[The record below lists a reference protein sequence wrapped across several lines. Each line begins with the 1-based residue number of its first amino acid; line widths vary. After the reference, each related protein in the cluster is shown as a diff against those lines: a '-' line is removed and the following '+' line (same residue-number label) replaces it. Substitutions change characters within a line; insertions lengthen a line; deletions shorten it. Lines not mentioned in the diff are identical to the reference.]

1 MIIFPAIL
9 FKSPASMEYLI
20 YQLHHLQH
28 RLYRML
34 KSIEFFGGSDSS
46 KRKVLQISGQIRS
59 IGFTDSMDDHEKRK
73 LGIFNQL
80 NFYQLIT
87 GIVVPIIA
95 LVSSKKFPVG
105 EWYIVTLPALISIL
119 VLVLNAIYK
128 YQAALLCYFIFY
140 PVFTCIIYINGL
152 NLGIELSFVLYGILS
167 VFFLQD
173 IGYMLFAVS
182 LSMISYFILSVAWK
196 DYRYQLETYNFVG
209 YLVNQLLAI
218 IYIFYG
224 LYLIK
229 RENSDYQLRTATKNQ
244 ELQKKHLEIEKQK
257 HEIIEKA
264 RLLERQAEELH
275 ELNSV
280 KNKLFSIISHDL
292 KSPMY
297 AMRNLFNSVV
307 QLNLS
312 GKVIKEMLPD
322 VVKDLNYT
330 TDLMENLLQWAK
342 CQMQSNIIHPQR
354 VNVNELIDEVV
365 QLLHLQSDAKK
376 IFIERK
382 SDFSA
387 YAWADK
393 DIINLVLRNLI
404 SNAIKFTPEKGR
416 ISIGT
421 HKSSSFLEVYVR
433 DSGMGISKEDM
444 AKINSNSF
452 HTSNGTN
459 SEVGTGL
466 GLMLCKEFLAKNNGH
481 MMIESEP
488 GVGSTFSFTLPL
500 AK

>member
-1 MIIFPAIL
+1 
-9 FKSPASMEYLI
+9 MEHLL

-28 RLYRML
+28 RLYKML
-34 KSIEFFGGSDSS
+34 KSIEFFGGEDSS
-46 KRKVLQISGQIRS
+46 KQKIYHIFTQVRS
-59 IGFTDSMDDHEKRK
+59 IGFTDAMDDHEKKK

-87 GIVVPIIA
+87 GILVPIIA

-119 VLVLNAIYK
+119 VLVLNSIYK

-140 PVFTCIIYINGL
+140 PVFTCVIYINGL

-229 RENSDYQLRTATKNQ
+229 RENSDYQLRMATKNR
-244 ELQKKHLEIEKQK
+244 ELHKKNLEIENQK
-257 HEIIEKA
+257 YEIVVKA
-264 RLLERQAEELH
+264 RLLEKQAEELR
-275 ELNSV
+275 EANSV

-297 AMRNLFNSVV
+297 AMRNLFNSIV

-312 GKVIKEMLPD
+312 GKEIKEMLPD
-322 VVKDLNYT
+322 VINDLNYT

-342 CQMQSNIIHPQR
+342 CQMQSNVIHPQK
-354 VNVNELIDEVV
+354 VDVTKLIDQVV
-365 QLLHLQSDAKK
+365 QLLHLQTDAKK
-376 IFIERK
+376 ISIEK
-382 SDFSA
+382 TTDLPA

-393 DIINLVLRNLI
+393 DIINLVLRNLM

-416 ISIGT
+416 IIIGT
-421 HKSSSFLEVYVR
+421 HESSSFVEIYVR
-433 DSGMGISKEDM
+433 DSGMGISKEEM

-452 HTSNGTN
+452 YTSNGTN

>member
-1 MIIFPAIL
+1 
-9 FKSPASMEYLI
+9 MEYLL
-20 YQLHHLQH
+20 YQLHHLQL
-28 RLYRML
+28 RLLKAL
-34 KSIEFFGGSDSS
+34 KSIEFFGGPDSS
-46 KRKVLQISGQIRS
+46 KQKVLELFTQIRS
-59 IGFTDSMDDHEKRK
+59 IGYEESMDDYEKRK
-73 LGIFNQL
+73 LEIFNQL
-80 NFYQLIT
+80 NFFQLIT

-105 EWYIVTLPALISIL
+105 EWYIVTLPALISTL
-119 VLVLNAIYK
+119 VLVLNAICK
-128 YQAALLCYFIFY
+128 YEAALLCYFIFY
-140 PVFTCIIYINGL
+140 PVFTCMIYINGL

-167 VFFLQD
+167 VFFLKD

-196 DYRYQLETYNFVG
+196 DYRYQLEAYNFVA

-229 RENSDYQLRTATKNQ
+229 RENTDYQLKMVTKNG
-244 ELQKKHLEIEKQK
+244 ELHKKNLEIEYQKQ
-257 HEIIEKA
+257 EILVKA
-264 RLLERQAEELH
+264 KLLEKQAAELT

-297 AMRNLFNSVV
+297 AMRNLFRSVV

-312 GKVIKEMLPD
+312 AKEIKAMLPD
-322 VVKDLNYT
+322 VVNDLNYT

-342 CQMQSNIIHPQR
+342 FQMQSSNIHPQKLD
-354 VNVNELIDEVV
+354 VNNTVDEVI

-376 IFIERK
+376 ITVEK
-382 SDFSA
+382 KTDLTTHV
-387 YAWADK
+387 WVDK
-393 DIINLVLRNLI
+393 DIVNLVLRNLV
-404 SNAIKFTPEKGR
+404 SNAIKFTPERGR
-416 ISIGT
+416 IIIGT
-421 HKSSSFLEVYVR
+421 HQSASFAEIYVM
-433 DSGMGISKEDM
+433 DSGMGISREDM

-452 HTSNGTN
+452 YSSSGTN
-459 SEVGTGL
+459 SEAGTGL
-466 GLMLCKEFLAKNNGH
+466 GLILCKEYLAKSNGH
-481 MMIESEP
+481 LMIESDP